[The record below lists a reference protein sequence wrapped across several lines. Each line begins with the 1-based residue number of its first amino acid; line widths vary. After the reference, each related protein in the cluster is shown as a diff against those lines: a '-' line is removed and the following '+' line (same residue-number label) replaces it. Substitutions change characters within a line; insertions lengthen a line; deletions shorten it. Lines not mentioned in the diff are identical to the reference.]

1 MYVCMYVCIYT
12 CVCLYVC
19 VYIHVCVFVCIHMG
33 KHVFYT
39 VIHIWHGKRQEIF
52 QSASPTL
59 WETEAGCLRSGCCL
73 GPPKKHWPIRVSC
86 FFSFIITMIFITT
99 SISISIIII
108 FFFYCDNKWR
118 KMNSPTSHI
127 LPIHTEHWSTSY
139 PWPLSD
145 DGNVAID
152 YAQTVAIGICFQ
164 KSVDGDGSMLSYQ
177 WQEPIYGPGKTRHDL
192 LNSIH
197 TQLTMRFFL
206 ACASICVLVLSVH
219 ISCSAFQWWLAP
231 TINMLGF
238 MMVNF
243 PGVKCEG

>member
-1 MYVCMYVCIYT
+1 MPAIG
-12 CVCLYVC
+12 LLP
-19 VYIHVCVFVCIHMG
+19 G
-33 KHVFYT
+33 PAEK
-39 VIHIWHGKRQEIF
+39 
-52 QSASPTL
+52 TL
-59 WETEAGCLRSGCCL
+59 AHQGFL
-73 GPPKKHWPIRVSC
+73 

-177 WQEPIYGPGKTRHDL
+177 
-192 LNSIH
+192 
-197 TQLTMRFFL
+197 
-206 ACASICVLVLSVH
+206 
-219 ISCSAFQWWLAP
+219 
-231 TINMLGF
+231 
-238 MMVNF
+238 
-243 PGVKCEG
+243 